1 MKIKCLPGNKIN
13 HFGTIPVSMLLS
25 VTQSGKAGARPN
37 TWLRAEPNITRRL
50 LFPSAVVYI
59 CLGLSQLLCRALLQR
74 FIISSNLWFNL
85 INSVQLYS
93 AKSQQ
98 HCSQDT
104 LSSQPLQLSQDT
116 IHLTAPR
123 IHHAAITAVKRAGF
137 WESDEYT
144 SGERLKCICDDRRDT
159 LIKSEAWCRWS
170 QTVDRL
176 KLISFKNINKVNM
189 EFMRNA
195 QCLFPLRAL
204 AARLRIF
211 SWLVLC
217 SIVLFCFCFYMYGF
231 NFLLISFPFLYCWDS
246 SGGPRWRSSVHI
258 ICFL

>member
-25 VTQSGKAGARPN
+25 VTQWGKAGARPN
-37 TWLRAEPNITRRL
+37 TWLRAEPNM

-59 CLGLSQLLCRALLQR
+59 CLGLSQLICLALLQR
-74 FIISSNLWFNL
+74 FILSSNLWFNL

-104 LSSQPLQLSQDT
+104 LSIQPLQLSQDM

-144 SGERLKCICDDRRDT
+144 SIGGERLKCICDDRRDT
-159 LIKSEAWCRWS
+159 WLNQKHDAGG
-170 QTVDRL
+170 L
-176 KLISFKNINKVNM
+176 KL
-189 EFMRNA
+189 
-195 QCLFPLRAL
+195 
-204 AARLRIF
+204 
-211 SWLVLC
+211 
-217 SIVLFCFCFYMYGF
+217 
-231 NFLLISFPFLYCWDS
+231 
-246 SGGPRWRSSVHI
+246 
-258 ICFL
+258 

>member
-13 HFGTIPVSMLLS
+13 HFGTIPVSTLLS
-25 VTQSGKAGARPN
+25 VTRRGKAGARPN

-59 CLGLSQLLCRALLQR
+59 CLGLSQLLCLALLQR

-85 INSVQLYS
+85 IYSVQLYS

-98 HCSQDT
+98 RCSQDT
-104 LSSQPLQLSQDT
+104 LSSQPRHDSLNRPSNT
-116 IHLTAPR
+116 SR
-123 IHHAAITAVKRAGF
+123 
-137 WESDEYT
+137 SDHSSET
-144 SGERLKCICDDRRDT
+144 SWILGIRWVHLKCICDDRRDT

-204 AARLRIF
+204 TARLRI

-217 SIVLFCFCFYMYGF
+217 SIVLFCFYFYMYGF
-231 NFLLISFPFLYCWDS
+231 NFLRISFPFLYCWDS